1 MLAYYLFNCEDKK
14 LSHIGNGALFCR
26 NGYFVIKTIR
36 TILEILLEKKIVMKI
51 IKVDE
56 SKISDDLFNIVKLVF
71 RDKMDWNCPVEVWR
85 MWIKKETK
93 SWNHFVQWF
102 LDYNKN
108 IDLKLREFLHMHN
121 GEFEAFT
128 KNWVAED
135 EQTSFYEFYAEK
147 KWEEVL
153 SNIQKFFTNTAKN
166 INNTKL
172 P

>member
-1 MLAYYLFNCEDKK
+1 
-14 LSHIGNGALFCR
+14 
-26 NGYFVIKTIR
+26 
-36 TILEILLEKKIVMKI
+36 MKI
-51 IKVDE
+51 IKNNEIDK
-56 SKISDDLFNIVKLVF
+56 SKISDELFNIVKLVF

-93 SWNHFVQWF
+93 SWDNFVQWF
-102 LDYNKN
+102 LDYDKN

-121 GEFEAFT
+121 GQFEAFT

-153 SNIQKFFTNTAKN
+153 SNIQKFFTNTAK
-166 INNTKL
+166 T
-172 P
+172 